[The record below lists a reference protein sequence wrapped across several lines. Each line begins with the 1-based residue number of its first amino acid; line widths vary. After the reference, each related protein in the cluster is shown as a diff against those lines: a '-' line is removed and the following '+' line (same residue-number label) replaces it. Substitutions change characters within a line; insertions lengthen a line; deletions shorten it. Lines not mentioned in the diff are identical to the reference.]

1 MEHHQQVWL
10 YGEIVH
16 GAVSGEA
23 SCTENTDA
31 MGATTVVFNEA
42 ICNEA
47 SLKSTKPAS
56 ANDRLALFRQATSL
70 EAFGG
75 IRYEFATLNRG
86 TKNPANV
93 YVKGQVGFLTVAA
106 GGSDVKDIHHVGA
119 GVVLT
124 KGRLQDS
131 YFEFGWGKN
140 DVFADGEQRYKVD
153 VFLSLGG
160 GGAVSPFAQF
170 VMDADFGPKADSIQS
185 FLGSTSTSSTRGAA
199 ATEELTWAT
208 TGQAVFTGFART
220 SSRRSSPT
228 SKTAGKKSTRTVTAA
243 SPHQSER
250 RSSRDAGVWSASRCR
265 VAAFGPRRPTSA
277 SCRRSRASASCRW
290 STTCAR
296 CREAAIS
303 GPACRRSYR
312 STTSDSVVWTRTTRR
327 SFRPSPRP
335 FHCRT
340 SVPRLRARRRF
351 RGRATATMTRL
362 HSMVRPR
369 SATSG
374 RTAIS

>member
-1 MEHHQQVWL
+1 MTRNRFGDDSRLRAWLGAIVVALCVGAQPVVVSAQGDQADAPDSAETDCAANDCREDLAVVAFSGISIDTFASADLKTLVNPEASGDVQEQLIGGFDFEYRLHGSNAPETVMEHHQQVWL

-185 FLGSTSTSSTRGAA
+185 FFGVDIDIFDAWGSGN
-199 ATEELTWAT
+199 
-208 TGQAVFTGFART
+208 
-220 SSRRSSPT
+220 
-228 SKTAGKKSTRTVTAA
+228 
-243 SPHQSER
+243 
-250 RSSRDAGVWSASRCR
+250 
-265 VAAFGPRRPTSA
+265 
-277 SCRRSRASASCRW
+277 
-290 STTCAR
+290 
-296 CREAAIS
+296 
-303 GPACRRSYR
+303 
-312 STTSDSVVWTRTTRR
+312 
-327 SFRPSPRP
+327 
-335 FHCRT
+335 
-340 SVPRLRARRRF
+340 
-351 RGRATATMTRL
+351 
-362 HSMVRPR
+362 
-369 SATSG
+369 
-374 RTAIS
+374 